1 MNNKWVFL
9 GILLLVGLMLSA
21 CVSGGGYGYGYG
33 YGSGSGYGN
42 FHGYGYY
49 NYSHEYPYRD
59 HYRRN
64 QDDRNQGS
72 EHGSNYWR

>member
-33 YGSGSGYGN
+33 YGSG
-42 FHGYGYY
+42 YY
-49 NYSHEYPYRD
+49 NYSHGYPYRD
-59 HYRRN
+59 HYRPN